1 MGRKG
6 PTRHL
11 KRQQAPTFW
20 TIHRKA
26 NVWSINTSPGPHNFG
41 TSIPVTV
48 LLRDMLGYAS
58 TRREASMIAKQGKIK
73 IDGKARLDEKFPV
86 GLMDV
91 ISLPDAGESYRVLP
105 AKGGRLILHQIKGDE
120 IGFKLCRIIG
130 KTTLKNDVTQLRL
143 HDGRTLN
150 VKTETPYKVNDVL
163 KIKIPSQEIVEH
175 IPFKDQLQTVI
186 TGGRSQ
192 GETGIIIG
200 FGDEPGWKKTATVR
214 TAKGEDIR
222 TLTKYVFPIGIAQ
235 SLISLPESQ

>member
-20 TIHRKA
+20 TIKRKEA
-26 NVWSINTSPGPHNFG
+26 IWSINTSPGPHNFG
-41 TSIPVTV
+41 SSIPVTV
-48 LLRDMLGYAS
+48 LLRDMLNYAT
-58 TRREASMIAKQGKIK
+58 TRKEASHISNQGKIK
-73 IDGKARLDEKFPV
+73 IDGKPRLDDKFPV

-91 ISLPDAGESYRVLP
+91 VSLPDASESYRVLP
-105 AKGGRLILHQIKGDE
+105 AKGGRLKLHQIKGDE

-130 KTTLKNDVTQLRL
+130 KTILRNNVTQLRL
-143 HDGRTLN
+143 HDGRTL
-150 VKTETPYKVNDVL
+150 VVSTGSPYKVNDVL
-163 KIKIPSQEIVEH
+163 KIKVPSQEIMEH
-175 IPFKDQLQTVI
+175 ISFKDQLQIII

-192 GETGIIIG
+192 GETGMIIG

-214 TAKGEDIR
+214 TPSGEDIR
-222 TLTKYVFPIGIAQ
+222 TLTKYVFPIGTTE

>member
-6 PTRHL
+6 PTRHM

-20 TIHRKA
+20 TIKRKEKI
-26 NVWSINTSPGPHNFG
+26 WSINPSPGPHNFG

-48 LLRDMLGYAS
+48 LLRDMLNYAT

-73 IDGKARLDEKFPV
+73 IDGKPRLDEKFPV

-91 ISLPDAGESYRVLP
+91 ISLPDAGENYRVLP
-105 AKGGRLILHQIKGDE
+105 AKGGRLALHQIKGNE

-130 KTTLKNDVTQLRL
+130 KTILRNNVIQLRL
-143 HDGRTLN
+143 HDGRTII
-150 VKTETPYKVNDVL
+150 VPTESPYKVNDVL

-175 IPFKDQLQTVI
+175 VTFKDQLPIVI

-214 TAKGEDIR
+214 TPSGEDIR
-222 TLTKYVFPIGIAQ
+222 TLTKYVFPIGTTQ
-235 SLISLPESQ
+235 PLISLPESQ

>member
-73 IDGKARLDEKFPV
+73 IDGKPRLDEKFPV

-91 ISLPDAGESYRVLP
+91 ITLPDAGESYRILP
-105 AKGGRLILHQIKGDE
+105 AKGGRLTLHQIKGDE
-120 IGFKLCRIIG
+120 TGFKLCRIVG
-130 KTTLKNDVTQLRL
+130 KTTLKSNVTQLRL

-150 VKTETPYKVNDVL
+150 VKTEAPYKVNDVL

-222 TLTKYVFPIGIAQ
+222 TLTKYVFPIGITQ
-235 SLISLPESQ
+235 PLISLPESQ

>member
-1 MGRKG
+1 LGRKG

-11 KRQQAPTFW
+11 KRQQAPMFW
-20 TIHRKA
+20 TIRRKE
-26 NVWSINTSPGPHNFG
+26 NVWSINTSPGPHNFSH
-41 TSIPVTV
+41 SIPVTV

-58 TRREASMIAKQGKIK
+58 TRREASMIAKQGKIR
-73 IDGKARLDEKFPV
+73 IDGKLRLDDKFPI

-91 ISLPDAGESYRVLP
+91 ISLPDAGESYRILP
-105 AKGGRLILHQIKGDE
+105 TKGGRLALHQIKGE
-120 IGFKLCRIIG
+120 ETSFKLCRIIG
-130 KTTLKNDVTQLRL
+130 KTTLRNNITQLRL

-150 VKTETPYKVNDVL
+150 VPTESTYKVNDVL
-163 KIKIPSQEIVEH
+163 KIKVPSQEIAEH
-175 IPFKDQLQTVI
+175 ISFKDQLQIII

-214 TAKGEDIR
+214 TSKGEDIR
-222 TLTKYVFPIGIAQ
+222 TLTKYVFPIGTTQ

>member
-6 PTRHL
+6 PTRHM

-20 TIHRKA
+20 TIKRKA

-41 TSIPVTV
+41 TSIPVTI
-48 LLRDMLGYAS
+48 LLRDMLNYAT
-58 TRREASMIAKQGKIK
+58 TRREATMIAKQGKIK
-73 IDGKARLDEKFPV
+73 IDGKPRLDEKFPV

-91 ISLPDAGESYRVLP
+91 ITLPDAGESYRILP
-105 AKGGRLILHQIKGDE
+105 AKGGRLALHKIKGDE

-130 KTTLKNDVTQLRL
+130 KTTLRNNVTQLRL

-150 VKTETPYKVNDVL
+150 VSMESPYKVNDVL
-163 KIKIPSQEIVEH
+163 KIKVPSQEIVEH
-175 IPFKDQLQTVI
+175 VSFKDQLPIVI

-192 GETGIIIG
+192 GETGMIIG

-214 TAKGEDIR
+214 TSSGEDIR
-222 TLTKYVFPIGIAQ
+222 TLTKYVFPIGTTQ
-235 SLISLPESQ
+235 PLISLPENQ

>member
-20 TIHRKA
+20 TIQRKA
-26 NVWSINTSPGPHNFG
+26 AIWSINTSPGPHNFS

-48 LLRDMLGYAS
+48 LLRDMLGYAT
-58 TRREASMIAKQGKIK
+58 TRREASMISKQGKIK
-73 IDGKARLDEKFPV
+73 IDGKARLDDKFPV

-91 ISLPDAGESYRVLP
+91 ISLPDSGESYRVLP
-105 AKGGRLILHQIKGDE
+105 AKGGRFTLHQIKGEE

-130 KTTLKNDVTQLRL
+130 KMTLRNNVVQLRL
-143 HDGRTLN
+143 HDGRTL
-150 VKTETPYKVNDVL
+150 VVPTESPYKVNDVL
-163 KIKIPSQEIVEH
+163 KIKIPTQEIVEH
-175 IPFKDQLQTVI
+175 ISFKDQLQIVV

-214 TAKGEDIR
+214 TPKGEDIR
-222 TLTKYVFPIGIAQ
+222 TLAKYVFPIGTTEP
-235 SLISLPESQ
+235 LISLPESQ

>member
-20 TIHRKA
+20 TIKRKEA
-26 NVWSINTSPGPHNFG
+26 IWAINTSPGPHNFG
-41 TSIPVTV
+41 SSIPITV
-48 LLRDMLGYAS
+48 LLRDMLSCAT

-73 IDGKARLDEKFPV
+73 IDGKPRLDEKFPV

-105 AKGGRLILHQIKGDE
+105 AKGGRLTLHQIKGDE

-130 KTTLKNDVTQLRL
+130 KTILRNKITQLRL
-143 HDGRTLN
+143 HDGRTMI
-150 VKTETPYKVNDVL
+150 VPAESPYKVNDVL
-163 KIKIPSQEIVEH
+163 KIKVPSQEIVEH
-175 IPFKDQLQTVI
+175 ISFKDQLQTII

-192 GETGIIIG
+192 GETGMIIG

-214 TAKGEDIR
+214 TASGEDIR
-222 TLTKYVFPIGIAQ
+222 TLTKYVFPIGTTQ

>member
-6 PTRHL
+6 PTRHM

-20 TIHRKA
+20 TIRRKE

-41 TSIPVTV
+41 NSIPITV

-73 IDGKARLDEKFPV
+73 IDGKPRLNEKFPV

-91 ISLPDAGESYRVLP
+91 VSLPDAGESYRILP
-105 AKGGRLILHQIKGDE
+105 AKGGRLTLHQIKGE
-120 IGFKLCRIIG
+120 ETGFKLCRIIG
-130 KTTLKNDVTQLRL
+130 KTTLRNNITQLRL
-143 HDGRTLN
+143 HDGRALN
-150 VKTETPYKVNDVL
+150 VPTESPYKVNDTL
-163 KIKIPSQEIVEH
+163 KIKIPSQQIVEH
-175 IPFKDQLQTVI
+175 IPFKDQLQIVI

-214 TAKGEDIR
+214 TPKGEDIR
-222 TLTKYVFPIGIAQ
+222 TLTKYVFPIGTTQ

>member
-130 KTTLKNDVTQLRL
+130 KTTLKKDVTQLRL

-150 VKTETPYKVNDVL
+150 VKTEALYKVNDVL

-222 TLTKYVFPIGIAQ
+222 TLTKYVFPIGVDQ

>member
-20 TIHRKA
+20 TIKRKEA
-26 NVWSINTSPGPHNFG
+26 IWSINTSPGPHNFG
-41 TSIPVTV
+41 SSIPVTV
-48 LLRDMLGYAS
+48 LLRDVLNYAA
-58 TRREASMIAKQGKIK
+58 TRKEASQISNQSKIK
-73 IDGKARLDEKFPV
+73 IDGKIRLDDKFPV

-91 ISLPDAGESYRVLP
+91 VSLPSASESYRVLP
-105 AKGGRLILHQIKGDE
+105 AKGGRLKLHQIKGEE

-130 KTTLKNDVTQLRL
+130 KTILRNNITQLRL
-143 HDGRTLN
+143 HDGRTLIIPAGS
-150 VKTETPYKVNDVL
+150 PYKVNDVL
-163 KIKIPSQEIVEH
+163 KIKVPSQEIMEH
-175 IPFKDQLQTVI
+175 IPFKDQLQIII

-214 TAKGEDIR
+214 TPSGEDIR
-222 TLTKYVFPIGIAQ
+222 TLTKYVFPIGTTE

>member
-20 TIHRKA
+20 TIKRKEA
-26 NVWSINTSPGPHNFG
+26 IWSINTSPGPHNFG
-41 TSIPVTV
+41 SSIPVTV
-48 LLRDMLGYAS
+48 LLRDMLNYAT
-58 TRREASMIAKQGKIK
+58 TRKEASHISNQSKIK
-73 IDGKARLDEKFPV
+73 IDGKPRLDDKFPV

-91 ISLPDAGESYRVLP
+91 VSLPDASESYRVLP
-105 AKGGRLILHQIKGDE
+105 AKGGRLKLHQIKGDE

-130 KTTLKNDVTQLRL
+130 KTILRNNVTQLRL
-143 HDGRTLN
+143 HDGRTL
-150 VKTETPYKVNDVL
+150 VVPAGSSYKVNDVL
-163 KIKIPSQEIVEH
+163 KIKVPSQEIMEH
-175 IPFKDQLQTVI
+175 ISFKDQLPIII

-214 TAKGEDIR
+214 TPSGEDIR
-222 TLTKYVFPIGIAQ
+222 TLTKYVFPIGTTE

>member
-20 TIHRKA
+20 TIRRKEA
-26 NVWSINTSPGPHNFG
+26 IWSINTSLGPHNFS

-48 LLRDMLGYAS
+48 LLRDMLNYAT
-58 TRREASMIAKQGKIK
+58 TRKEASMIAKQGKIK
-73 IDGKARLDEKFPV
+73 IDGKPRLDEKFPI

-91 ISLPDAGESYRVLP
+91 VTLPDSGESFRVLP
-105 AKGGRLILHQIKGDE
+105 AKGGRFTLHQIKGE
-120 IGFKLCRIIG
+120 ETGFKLCRIIG
-130 KTTLKNDVTQLRL
+130 KTTLRENATQLKL
-143 HDGRTLN
+143 HDGRTIV
-150 VKTETPYKVNDVL
+150 VKGENPYKVNDVL
-163 KIKIPSQEIVEH
+163 KIKIPSQEILEH

-200 FGDEPGWKKTATVR
+200 FGGEPGWKKTATVR
-214 TAKGEDIR
+214 TTKGEDIR
-222 TLTKYVFPIGIAQ
+222 TLTKYVFPIGVTQ
-235 SLISLPESQ
+235 PLISLPESQ